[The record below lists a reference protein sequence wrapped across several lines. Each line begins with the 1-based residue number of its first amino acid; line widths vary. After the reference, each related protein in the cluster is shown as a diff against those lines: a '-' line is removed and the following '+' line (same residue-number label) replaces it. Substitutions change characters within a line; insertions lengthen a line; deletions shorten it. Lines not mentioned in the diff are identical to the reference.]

1 MRDWTEKHIRE
12 LVRRRAGDGDGGGN
26 IVAESLLLRL
36 WVYRCSQQPITTLH
50 GGTIKFT
57 MVKPT
62 TSENLL
68 ATGKTLVRV
77 DFTGCNW
84 SLDYYINDPVGY
96 MSAQITPYTI
106 PSGSIL
112 ESILPSLLYSN
123 GMRPQYWVKP
133 ETYQTDEIYCDQVQ
147 TLDVKTSFGY
157 EYAWNNANRTHYS
170 TDTVV
175 GRMRFRNVPSGTN
188 TVSIFYLI

>member
-12 LVRRRAGDGDGGGN
+12 LVRRRAGEGGGN
-26 IVAESLLLRL
+26 IFTDVLLLRL
-36 WVYRCSQQPITTLH
+36 WVYRCSQQPITTQH

-62 TSENLL
+62 TSSSLL

-84 SLDYYINDPVGY
+84 SLDYFIGDPVGY
-96 MSAQITPYTI
+96 MSAQITPNTI
-106 PSGSIL
+106 PPGSIL
-112 ESILPSLLYSN
+112 ESILPSLLYHN
-123 GMRPQYWVKP
+123 GMSLRYWTSLA
-133 ETYQTDEIYCDQVQ
+133 TYQTDVIYCDQVQ
-147 TLDVKTSFGY
+147 TGARASFRY
-157 EYAWNNANRTHYS
+157 VDAWNDANRSHVS
-170 TDTVV
+170 ADPVV
-175 GRMRFRNVPSGTN
+175 GQMSFENVPSGTN